1 MSIPNTEFWNDF
13 IEMFRNENTLW
24 EIKSDNYKNKI
35 KRDQSWSKLTQKY
48 KEIEPEA
55 DVNTV
60 KKKLMEC
67 EIHTDGNWQKLKKV
81 LNLAWEKRK
90 FTSHHYGILKT
101 WIS

>member
-13 IEMFRNENTLW
+13 IEMFRNENTLC

-60 KKKLMEC
+60 KK
-67 EIHTDGNWQKLKKV
+67 N
-81 LNLAWEKRK
+81 
-90 FTSHHYGILKT
+90 
-101 WIS
+101 